1 MKTLTVFYDP
11 HCGLCTGFRNWLD
24 GQPTRV
30 RVEFLPYDCGEAARR
45 FPGLLAQGADREIVV
60 LADDGRWWQGSSAW
74 ITCLWAT
81 AGHHE
86 WAFRLA
92 TPALLPWVGK
102 VVHLISGN
110 RLTIS
115 RLLRLRA
122 DDASLARAIESLPDA
137 DCAGGACAIG
147 IHPQTHQP

>member
-1 MKTLTVFYDP
+1 MKTLTIFHDP
-11 HCGLCTGFRNWLD
+11 RCGLCARFRLWLE

-30 RVEFLPYDCGEAARR
+30 RVEFLAYDSEEAGRR
-45 FPGLLAQGADREIVV
+45 FPGLAALGAGQDVVV
-60 LADDGRWWQGSSAW
+60 LADDGRWWQGASAW

-81 AGHHE
+81 VAYHE

-102 VVHLISGN
+102 IVHALSEN

-115 RLLRLRA
+115 RLLRLRTEE
-122 DDASLARAIESLPDA
+122 SLADAIRSLPA
-137 DCAGGACAIG
+137 SECGSGFCPI
-147 IHPQTHQP
+147 PSNPNPRPL